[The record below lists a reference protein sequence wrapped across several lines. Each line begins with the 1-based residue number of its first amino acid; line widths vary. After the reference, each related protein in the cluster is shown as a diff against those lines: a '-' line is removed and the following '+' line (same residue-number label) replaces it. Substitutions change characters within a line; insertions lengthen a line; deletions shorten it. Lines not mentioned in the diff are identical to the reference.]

1 MKRSRHNI
9 FNLITVC
16 AIVGVASCG
25 QSGYN
30 YKRLLEERDSLKIAN
45 EVQTKNI
52 NSIVAMIDTLNSVLD
67 SITLEEGV
75 LFLAPSQEVKYIRSK
90 TLQDL
95 DRFEHVLRH
104 QQRKIDELDSILNTR
119 GDKQNSMQVLVANL
133 RGELEKKDIQI
144 ANLRDELTKKN
155 RDIHKLR
162 KEVENQQATIAL
174 QEETINNQT
183 GKIEE
188 QENVIARQDEMMNNC
203 YILIASKKDLAE
215 KGIITKKT
223 LLKGSKLLNER
234 ELDDS
239 YFHRVDIRQ
248 CTELTFDAKKPR
260 VLTNMPKNSYILE
273 SVGKGEYCLRILNAT
288 SFWSISNYLV
298 IQID

>member
-1 MKRSRHNI
+1 MHSYRYVT
-9 FNLITVC
+9 LIIT
-16 AIVGVASCG
+16 ILGFASCG
-25 QSGYN
+25 QSGSK
-30 YKRLLEERDSLKIAN
+30 YKRLVEERDSLKIEN
-45 EVQTKNI
+45 EAQTKNL
-52 NSIVAMIDTLNSVLD
+52 NSIVAMIDTINSVLD

-75 LFLAPSQEVKYIRSK
+75 LFLAPTQEVKYVRSK

-119 GDKQNSMQVLVANL
+119 DDKQKSMQVLVANL

-144 ANLRDELTKKN
+144 AKLRNELTKKN
-155 RDIHKLR
+155 RDIYKLR

-183 GKIEE
+183 DRIEE
-188 QENVIARQDEMMNNC
+188 QKNVIARQDEMMNNC

-215 KGIITKKT
+215 KGITTKKA
-223 LLKGSKLLNER
+223 LLKGNKLLNER
-234 ELDDS
+234 EFDNR
-239 YFHRVDIRQ
+239 YFQRVDIRQ
-248 CTELTFDAKKPR
+248 CTELTFEAKKPR

-273 SVGKGEYCLRILNAT
+273 SVNKGVYCLSITNST
-288 SFWSISNYLV
+288 SFWSISSYLI
-298 IQID
+298 IQTD